1 MKRFIESFFVDGIVN
16 LLLIEI
22 RCLELWEVDI
32 SLESYLFD
40 LNESWVDFIYN
51 FSKVIGFVMEF
62 DFVIMIN
69 GFFLS

>member
-1 MKRFIESFFVDGIVN
+1 MKRFIKSFFVDGIVN